1 MNIHEVFSLMIV
13 KKTVYVQ
20 SNNSMNK
27 QYKNGQKNR
36 ILNHRDRKSK
46 REKSK
51 TLSKYAESLN
61 DLK

>member
-1 MNIHEVFSLMIV
+1 M
-13 KKTVYVQ
+13 VYVQ
-20 SNNSMNK
+20 SNNSRNK
-27 QYKNGQKNR
+27 QYKNRKKNS
-36 ILNHRDRKSK
+36 ILIDRKSK

>member
-1 MNIHEVFSLMIV
+1 M
-13 KKTVYVQ
+13 KKEITVNVMR
-20 SNNSMNK
+20 NNSRNK
-27 QYKNGQKNR
+27 QYKNGQKNS
-36 ILNHRDRKSK
+36 IQTDRTSK